1 MSETQKISRKQREIL
16 SRHELILDT
25 AIKLIAEGGFGNFRM
40 ERIAELTEYSKGTI
54 YQHFQCKEDVLIH
67 LCMRGQR
74 VWSHFFDRALRF
86 RGLSRERLLAFH
98 LAHELYA
105 KLYPV
110 EYASIYMV
118 KSVGVREKISPEQHA
133 AEDELMKG
141 ILDQVAIVVT
151 EGVALGDLTLPSKMT
166 PQDLVYGFWA
176 THYGNLMLETYTF
189 SYHHMGI
196 SDPANN
202 RKQMLRALLDGLPW
216 RPVSTEHDY
225 AVTAKR
231 IYSEIFPEAN
241 ELD

>member
-1 MSETQKISRKQREIL
+1 MQKLSRKQREIL
-16 SRHELILDT
+16 TRHELILDT
-25 AIKLIAEGGFGNFRM
+25 AVKLIAEGGFGNFRM

-74 VWSHFFDRALRF
+74 VWAEFFDRALRF
-86 RGLSRERLLAFH
+86 QGLSRERLLAFH

-118 KSVGVREKISPEQHA
+118 KSVGVREKISPERHA

-141 ILDQVAIVVT
+141 ILDKVAIVVA
-151 EGVALGDLTLPSKMT
+151 EGVALGDVTLPRQMT
-166 PQDLVYGFWA
+166 AQDLIYGFWA
-176 THYGNLMLETYTF
+176 THYGNLMLETYNF
-189 SYHHMGI
+189 SYRNMGI

-216 RPVSTEHDY
+216 RPVSHEHDY
-225 AVTAKR
+225 AATAQR
-231 IYSEIFPEAN
+231 IIGELFPEADQ
-241 ELD
+241 LQ